1 MKVCKCS
8 LCGCHLKEKDWSN
21 RLQYRV
27 DEVADVLGVSVSMV
41 KTWIRSKA
49 LVSYTMGK
57 VRCIAKEDVER
68 FVNQHRADGP
78 FDTAA

>member
-1 MKVCKCS
+1 
-8 LCGCHLKEKDWSN
+8 
-21 RLQYRV
+21 
-27 DEVADVLGVSVSMV
+27 MV